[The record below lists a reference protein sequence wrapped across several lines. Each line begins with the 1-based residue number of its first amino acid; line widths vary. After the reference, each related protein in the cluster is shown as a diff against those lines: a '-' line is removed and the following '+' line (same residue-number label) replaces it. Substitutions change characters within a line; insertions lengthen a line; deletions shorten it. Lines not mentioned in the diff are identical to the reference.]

1 MTTRAGLMKI
11 DLGQWSNLKAY
22 ADRVAQRPK
31 VQQAL
36 REEGLL
42 K

>member
-1 MTTRAGLMKI
+1 VKV
-11 DLGQWSNLKAY
+11 DLGKWPVLTVYQA
-22 ADRVAQRPK
+22 RVSQRPK

-42 K
+42 S

>member
-1 MTTRAGLMKI
+1 VGI
-11 DLGQWSNLKAY
+11 DLAQWPVLAAY
-22 ADRVAQRPK
+22 QARIAQRPK